1 MKKIVILSS
10 LLAVGFS
17 LPAIAD
23 VKVELSPELTLLA
36 VNGSE
41 DFGEKWYSNTRKV
54 NLKDGDNQLLV
65 RVEKL
70 IPQAGDWAKFNSKP
84 MVVSFNASNETV
96 KLSSAFKINGV
107 EAQAKFEKY
116 PALTLQNQSGN
127 MVNFNF
133 AVLPG
138 SYSVLSGYEKA
149 LTAYNAK
156 QGNSEFLPA
165 QIQSTPISNVVATQ
179 TQTLSQPSS
188 GTVIL
193 SSVQSDFL
201 SLTDIERKKFLQWAI
216 IQ

>member
-41 DFGEKWYSNTRKV
+41 DFGEKWYSNTREID
-54 NLKDGDNQLLV
+54 LKDCDNQLLV

-84 MVVSFNASNETV
+84 MVISFNGKNETV

-107 EAQAKFEKY
+107 QAQAKFEQQ
-116 PALTLQNQSGN
+116 PTLKLLDQSGDT
-127 MVNFNF
+127 VDFNF

-149 LTAYNAK
+149 LTAYNSK
-156 QGNSEFLPA
+156 QGNVEFLPN
-165 QIQSTPISNVVATQ
+165 QIQSIPVSNVVMNKTPV
-179 TQTLSQPSS
+179 QPSTN
-188 GTVIL
+188 TVVF

>member
-10 LLAVGFS
+10 LLTAGFS

-23 VKVELSPELTLLA
+23 VKVELSPDLTLLA

-41 DFGEKWYSNTRKV
+41 DFGEKWYSNTRKI
-54 NLKDGDNQLLV
+54 NLEDGDNQLLV

-70 IPQAGDWAKFNSKP
+70 IPQAGDWAKFNSTP
-84 MVVSFNASNETV
+84 MVISFNGKNETV

-107 EAQAKFEKY
+107 QAQAKFEQQ
-116 PALTLQNQSGN
+116 PALKLLDQSGDT
-127 MVNFNF
+127 VNFNF

-149 LTAYNAK
+149 LTTYNSK
-156 QGNSEFLPA
+156 KGNVEFLPT
-165 QIQSTPISNVVATQ
+165 QIQSDSVSNVVM
-179 TQTLSQPSS
+179 TQTLVQPSN
-188 GTVIL
+188 GTVIF